1 MKNQP
6 SDGPLKLDRPLSAQD
21 EASFDS
27 KDKLIL
33 ALAALLRAE
42 RETRGALEAAL
53 EDDSISRET
62 LLAMISDPVPV
73 ITQDDINFAERFALS
88 RHLPLPKKA

>member
-1 MKNQP
+1 MRNQP
-6 SDGPLKLDRPLSAQD
+6 SDGPSKLDRALSPQD
-21 EASFDS
+21 EPSFDS
-27 KDKLIL
+27 KDRLIL

-53 EDDSISRET
+53 EDESISRET

-88 RHLPLPKKA
+88 RHLPLPKPA

>member
-1 MKNQP
+1 M
-6 SDGPLKLDRPLSAQD
+6 A
-21 EASFDS
+21 FDS

-53 EDDSISRET
+53 EIDSISRET
-62 LLAMISDPVPV
+62 LIAIISDPVPV
-73 ITQDDINFAERFALS
+73 ITQDDLDFAEQFALS
-88 RHLPLPKKA
+88 RHLAVGKIS